1 LTADADGAKI
11 APTADYFVI
20 PAPCPCSVALFSC
33 PCGASTVEYDVKHA
47 APPGWE
53 TTDDGEARCPECSA
67 RAAARATTPT

>member
-1 LTADADGAKI
+1 LTADGDGAKI

-33 PCGASTVEYDVKHA
+33 PCGANAVDYDVKDA
-47 APPGWE
+47 APAGWT

-67 RAAARATTPT
+67 RAAARD